1 MKKLLSIT
9 LALLTVLCIFAGC
22 GKSEPAMS
30 ELLVGDWYNYNG
42 SPYRSFSEDGIVTG
56 TDNYTSPYTVEGDL
70 LTWNSASG
78 NSITTQY
85 FTDGEILRIS
95 SDTGAYFV
103 TRRYF
108 CRSSEGVWAGTGL
121 PVRGT
126 LNEAIIG
133 TWYNGNEIFFTLN
146 ENGTVADHAYAIE
159 YSCSDE
165 LLVLLTGAASTDEA
179 AEYSLSGDTLTIY
192 YTEELTGA
200 QAELVLTRNP
210 A

>member
-1 MKKLLSIT
+1 MKKFISIALS
-9 LALLTVLCIFAGC
+9 LLTVLCIFAGC
-22 GKSEPAMS
+22 GKSEPTMS

-42 SPYRSFSEDGIVTG
+42 SPYRSFSEDGTVTG
-56 TDNYTSPYTVEGDL
+56 TDNYSSPYTADENL

-78 NSITTQY
+78 SSVTVEY

-133 TWYNGNEIFFTLN
+133 TWYNGSEIFFTLN

-159 YSCSDE
+159 YSCSEE

-192 YTEELTGA
+192 YTDEITGA
-200 QAELVLTRNP
+200 QAELVLTKNP